1 MCSGE
6 IWFWKSSF
14 GSSSSSS
21 IRDLKVSRKERKKNP
36 KSYFFF
42 CYGFSLM
49 KDQWFKSKNWTKFK
63 VLLTKKMIFVR
74 NAIEI
79 WWVSPLKLCIL
90 TWWEL
95 WFDEEER
102 GVGGGG
108 GGGGGCS
115 GSVWLVRKEKMFKS
129 LVYRGVEL
137 LGEVEIY
144 PEENN
149 SNNHNNKKIIDEL
162 KEIRISH
169 FSQPSERC
177 PPLAVL
183 HTITSCGVCFKM
195 ESKTSQSQDSPLF
208 LLHSSCVMENKV

>member
-1 MCSGE
+1 
-6 IWFWKSSF
+6 
-14 GSSSSSS
+14 
-21 IRDLKVSRKERKKNP
+21 
-36 KSYFFF
+36 
-42 CYGFSLM
+42 
-49 KDQWFKSKNWTKFK
+49 
-63 VLLTKKMIFVR
+63 
-74 NAIEI
+74 
-79 WWVSPLKLCIL
+79 
-90 TWWEL
+90 
-95 WFDEEER
+95 
-102 GVGGGG
+102 
-108 GGGGGCS
+108 
-115 GSVWLVRKEKMFKS
+115 MFKS